1 MAATIGRYLPSL
13 LAEATGGVDFENDVF
28 RVLLLR
34 ETALPDLSNDSTRA
48 DILADELP
56 TGGGYTTGGQ
66 FVEITP
72 SLDGQGGVLSLAIAG
87 VSWPGADFSTQ
98 AAVYYRDSGTGL
110 PADDLLIAGYE
121 AGEILTPVGEQFD
134 LPAMEL
140 PRVVGAPSAGG
151 GGHVI
156 QDEGVDLPQR
166 ANLNFNGAGVEAA
179 DDAENDT
186 TTITIPGGV
195 VGPPQP
201 HAASH
206 GAGQPDEITPASIG
220 AAADGAAPAAH
231 AASHGAGQPDEIT
244 PASIGAATAAQGAKA
259 DTAVQP
265 DDLATVAT
273 TGAYGDL
280 SGLPTLGSAAVTDA
294 TDYATAAQG
303 ATADA
308 AAADLQKNHR
318 AIILATSMN
327 AAVANSAPDGT
338 IDFATSNNKQ
348 DVVLFDS
355 VTQQSRYIVF
365 PFPRSWDPA
374 TNGRFQVTVISPAGS
389 TPGDTATVGVAANFV
404 PNGSSDLDIAFP
416 ALTTAALIMP
426 GVGEARE
433 SAWASFTPG
442 SAHATDCLIAIR
454 LSRPLGGTMAEPL
467 PVLSVQVEW
476 DLLTPAPGPSI

>member
-151 GGHVI
+151 G
-156 QDEGVDLPQR
+156 
-166 ANLNFNGAGVEAA
+166 
-179 DDAENDT
+179 
-186 TTITIPGGV
+186 

-206 GAGQPDEITPASIG
+206 GV
-220 AAADGAAPAAH
+220 
-231 AASHGAGQPDEIT
+231 GQPDEIT

>member
-66 FVEITP
+66 VVEITP

-151 GGHVI
+151 G
-156 QDEGVDLPQR
+156 
-166 ANLNFNGAGVEAA
+166 
-179 DDAENDT
+179 
-186 TTITIPGGV
+186 

-231 AASHGAGQPDEIT
+231 AASHGVGQPDEIT
-244 PASIGAATAAQGAKA
+244 PASIGAATAAQG
-259 DTAVQP
+259 
-265 DDLATVAT
+265 L
-273 TGAYGDL
+273 
-280 SGLPTLGSAAVTDA
+280 
-294 TDYATAAQG
+294 
-303 ATADA
+303 TADA

-318 AIILATSMN
+318 AIILVTSMN

>member
-1 MAATIGRYLPSL
+1 M
-13 LAEATGGVDFENDVF
+13 
-28 RVLLLR
+28 
-34 ETALPDLSNDSTRA
+34 
-48 DILADELP
+48 
-56 TGGGYTTGGQ
+56 
-66 FVEITP
+66 
-72 SLDGQGGVLSLAIAG
+72 
-87 VSWPGADFSTQ
+87 GA
-98 AAVYYRDSGTGL
+98 
-110 PADDLLIAGYE
+110 
-121 AGEILTPVGEQFD
+121 
-134 LPAMEL
+134 
-140 PRVVGAPSAGG
+140 
-151 GGHVI
+151 
-156 QDEGVDLPQR
+156 
-166 ANLNFNGAGVEAA
+166 AA
-179 DDAENDT
+179 DGAA
-186 TTITIPGGV
+186 PAA
-195 VGPPQP
+195 

-206 GAGQPDEITPASIG
+206 GVGQPDEITPASIG

-231 AASHGAGQPDEIT
+231 AASHGVGQPDEIT
-244 PASIGAATAAQGAKA
+244 PASIGAATAAQGF
-259 DTAVQP
+259 
-265 DDLATVAT
+265 
-273 TGAYGDL
+273 
-280 SGLPTLGSAAVTDA
+280 
-294 TDYATAAQG
+294 
-303 ATADA
+303 TADA